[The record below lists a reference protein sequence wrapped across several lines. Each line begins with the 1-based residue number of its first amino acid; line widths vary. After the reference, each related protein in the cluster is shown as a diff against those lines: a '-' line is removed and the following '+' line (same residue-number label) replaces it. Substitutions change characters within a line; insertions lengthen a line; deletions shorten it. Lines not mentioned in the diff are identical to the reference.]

1 MKERNFIQRIY
12 LAILL
17 VFTGKIYGIK
27 PNRIPS
33 LKQRLTW
40 ASELGIKRFNQLETE
55 VLDEHTKA
63 VYKSNLI
70 LYLKEIKRYVS
81 IYFDDKNYLKN

>member
-12 LAILL
+12 LAFLL

-33 LKQRLTW
+33 LKSSLIW

-55 VLDEHTKA
+55 LDEKTKA
-63 VYKSNLI
+63 IYKSNL
-70 LYLKEIKRYVS
+70 LLSLKEVKRYAN